1 MPRIDPAIA
10 PRGPSQR
17 DDAAPAEQNN
27 NLALPVPDDD
37 PLTRVRALA
46 ARPERYIREPNPF
59 TMALWAALNEPAAD
73 VIARHAMAIRATVEA
88 NSLPPPSDDPG
99 ERAVVPVSLPAS
111 VTAIQ
116 AVTDAVVARAIQ
128 GDQRAS
134 DMIAARIE
142 GNPGQRRG
150 DVDPEAD
157 AARAR
162 VRSTIEVIV
171 RDMAERALVR
181 PDRATPIDVTDV
193 EES

>member
-10 PRGPSQR
+10 PRAPSQR
-17 DDAAPAEQNN
+17 EEPATIEQNIN
-27 NLALPVPDDD
+27 HALPVPEDD

-59 TMALWAALNEPAAD
+59 TMALWAALNEPAVD
-73 VIARHAMAIRATVEA
+73 VLARHAMAIRATIEA
-88 NSLPPPSDDPG
+88 QAQPAQSDDPG
-99 ERAVVPVSLPAS
+99 ERPVMPASLPPT

-128 GDQRAS
+128 GDQRSA

-181 PDRATPIDVTDV
+181 PDRATPIDVEV
-193 EES
+193 EED

>member
-10 PRGPSQR
+10 PRGPSNR
-17 DDAAPAEQNN
+17 DEPVTIDQNN
-27 NLALPVPDDD
+27 NPALPAVEDD
-37 PLTRVRALA
+37 PLARVRALA
-46 ARPERYIREPNPF
+46 ARPDRYIREPNPF
-59 TMALWAALNEPAAD
+59 TMALWAALNEPAVD
-73 VIARHAMAIRATVEA
+73 VVARHAMAIRATIEA
-88 NSLPPPSDDPG
+88 QTLPPASDEPGERPVMPASLPPT
-99 ERAVVPVSLPAS
+99 

-134 DMIAARIE
+134 EMIANRIE

-171 RDMAERALVR
+171 RDMAERAGNR
-181 PDRATPIDVTDV
+181 ADRATPIDVEVD
-193 EES
+193 EA